1 MAERNAVITACSYG
15 LFHAPYFSQEH
26 GTTPDAERSANPGS
40 EFLTALPRSM
50 RSFGQVVAYP
60 PNQAFIGN
68 LDPRTLPAKPWH
80 TVPQGDA
87 ESGGSLGRIV
97 GEEVL
102 YALIK
107 YSDAF
112 DLVVISS
119 DFRDEALAIF
129 AGDEALAGA
138 DPSRFKEGVAAPA
151 LEKLIADGALPL
163 ISGGRVLG
171 CVKSAHPTDLNL
183 GAHTILENLACK
195 ATGVYALRR
204 LLVDNRIDP
213 KAVDYII
220 ETSEEACGD
229 ANQRGGGNFA
239 KAIGELCGLA
249 NATGC
254 DLRSFCAGPA
264 HGLVHA
270 SAMVSAGTA
279 RRVVVVAGGTTAKL
293 AMNAKRHIEKG
304 FPVLEDCM
312 ASFAFI
318 VDGEADEGLLIR
330 DKVVGM
336 HKIGSG
342 SSPQAV
348 IQDLVVDPLARAG
361 LRLSDIDAYAPEL
374 QNSEITEAG
383 GAGNVTLAN
392 LKMIAAMAVMK
403 GEIAK
408 TDMDAFIAAHGLPG
422 WAPTQGHIPSGVPA
436 LGWFLK
442 WAREGS
448 FSKGL
453 LMGKGSLFLGRM
465 TGLFDGVSV
474 LLEAWKREASEAG
487 SMGHDAL
494 ESAKIAIGLT
504 IPGSEGGRAEL
515 LRGAAE
521 AVRADGTLEA
531 VLFGDTGSTG
541 DDDPSG
547 TGLEMARSEME
558 KALAAGT
565 IRAAVTFHHPFPI
578 GVATVGH
585 MKAPGNG
592 RDLFIAST
600 TGASS
605 TDRVEALVLNA
616 ISGLAVAK
624 AFGISRPSLGLLN
637 LEGAP
642 RALAILRELCT
653 GGFAIDFGA
662 SVRGAGASTG
672 EGESL
677 LRGNDILAGTVD
689 VLVCD
694 SLTGNAIMKL
704 LASFSTAG
712 RIEVAGSGYGP
723 GVGPAAP
730 AIGIISR
737 TTAAPVVANAIALMA
752 RMDRGG
758 LGKIYAELRTD
769 AERSGLS
776 RLLSLKM
783 KRSGGGLSGGQGPTA
798 QPAKKP
804 VQHGIEGIDAGELEE
819 AIAALQAEGIYCE
832 AGMGC
837 TGPVVMVSEEDAA
850 PAADYLIKG
859 KFIGDRES

>member
-1 MAERNAVITACSYG
+1 
-15 LFHAPYFSQEH
+15 
-26 GTTPDAERSANPGS
+26 
-40 EFLTALPRSM
+40 
-50 RSFGQVVAYP
+50 
-60 PNQAFIGN
+60 
-68 LDPRTLPAKPWH
+68 
-80 TVPQGDA
+80 
-87 ESGGSLGRIV
+87 
-97 GEEVL
+97 
-102 YALIK
+102 
-107 YSDAF
+107 
-112 DLVVISS
+112 
-119 DFRDEALAIF
+119 
-129 AGDEALAGA
+129 
-138 DPSRFKEGVAAPA
+138 
-151 LEKLIADGALPL
+151 
-163 ISGGRVLG
+163 
-171 CVKSAHPTDLNL
+171 
-183 GAHTILENLACK
+183 
-195 ATGVYALRR
+195 
-204 LLVDNRIDP
+204 
-213 KAVDYII
+213 
-220 ETSEEACGD
+220 
-229 ANQRGGGNFA
+229 
-239 KAIGELCGLA
+239 
-249 NATGC
+249 
-254 DLRSFCAGPA
+254 
-264 HGLVHA
+264 
-270 SAMVSAGTA
+270 A

-318 VDGEADEGLLIR
+318 VDGEADLGLLIR

-392 LKMIAAMAVMK
+392 LKMIAAMAVMR

-408 TDMDAFIAAHGLPG
+408 ADMDAFIAARGLPG
-422 WAPTQGHIPSGVPA
+422 WAPTQGHIPSGIPA

-442 WAREGS
+442 WAREGT

-453 LMGKGSLFLGRM
+453 MMGKGSLFLGRM

-474 LLEAWKREASEAG
+474 LLEAWKRGVPEGE
-487 SMGHDAL
+487 SMSHDA
-494 ESAKIAIGLT
+494 SVSTKMAIGLT
-504 IPGSEGGRAEL
+504 IPGSEGGREEL
-515 LRGAAE
+515 RRGALE
-521 AVRADGTLEA
+521 AVRADGSLEA
-531 VLFGDTGSTG
+531 VLFGDKGTS
-541 DDDPSG
+541 DDADDSAA
-547 TGLEMARSEME
+547 LAAAARSEME

-616 ISGLAVAK
+616 ISGLAVAR
-624 AFGISRPSLGLLN
+624 AFGIPRPRLGLLN

-642 RALAILRELCT
+642 RALAILRELSA
-653 GGFAIDFGA
+653 GGFGIDLGA
-662 SVRGAGASTG
+662 SARGAGASTG
-672 EGESL
+672 EGEGL

-723 GVGPAAP
+723 AVGPAAS

-737 TTAAPVVANAIALMA
+737 TTAAPVVANAMALMA

-758 LGKIYAELRTD
+758 LRQIYAELRTA
-769 AERSGLS
+769 AEKAGLS
-776 RLLSLKM
+776 RVLSGTM
-783 KRSGGGLSGGQGPTA
+783 KRSGGGLLGGRGPTA
-798 QPAKKP
+798 MPAKKA
-804 VQHGIEGIDAGELEE
+804 VQHGIEGIDVGELDE

-837 TGPVVMVSEEDAA
+837 TGPVVMVSEEEAG
-850 PAADYLIKG
+850 PAAGYLVKG
-859 KFIGDRES
+859 KFIGGGER